1 MKDGLNRRGFLG
13 ALGALTAMVVATPLL
28 ARECAAPPEDLVE
41 SFEGI
46 DRSVDGRRLAGS
58 GARVDLT
65 TCAEIYKKLYAKSI
79 PADIARRGRH
89 PALVAIGAS
98 R

>member
-1 MKDGLNRRGFLG
+1 MKEGLNRRGFLG
-13 ALGALTAMVVATPLL
+13 ALGALTALVVATPLL

-46 DRSVDGRRLAGS
+46 DRSVDNQRLAGR
-58 GARVDLT
+58 GTRVDLA
-65 TCAEIYKKLYAKSI
+65 TCSEIYKKLYAKSI

-89 PALVAIGAS
+89 SMLAAIGHA
-98 R
+98 